1 MEVIS
6 KFTGWFLENFTS
18 ADVQMVQMIL
28 TLGLSCVL
36 AGYLF
41 LIYRVVGRK
50 TIYSKRYSIMIASMV
65 VITTAMIFAVYSS
78 VRLSL
83 GMVGA
88 LAIVRFRTAV
98 KDALDIVF
106 LFWAIAAG
114 ICCGAHMTEIA
125 LILSAVVTILILGLD
140 RVSSNQRNRL
150 LLVEVSRGEAEE
162 KLLQTLEKECTHYKL
177 KAKEVGKQGGKIIA
191 EIKVKHEYQTF
202 KRLCQIEGISS
213 ISMIHQEGEHSY

>member
-6 KFTGWFLENFTS
+6 KFTGWFLENFIS

-28 TLGLSCVL
+28 TLGLSCIV

-140 RVSSNQRNRL
+140 RASSNQRNRL

-177 KAKEVGKQGGKIIA
+177 KAKEVEEQGGKIIA
-191 EIKVKHEYQTF
+191 EIKVKQEYQTF
-202 KRLCQIEGISS
+202 RRLCQIEGISS
-213 ISMIHQEGEHSY
+213 VSMIHQEGEHSY